1 MDQDLKTQL
10 LLLLFI
16 LLPSPLAVTLACPRD
31 SSTPHEKCSLA
42 PWLKPG
48 PRAPMGG
55 KAQEQ
60 R

>member
-1 MDQDLKTQL
+1 MDQDLRTQL

-16 LLPSPLAVTLACPRD
+16 LLPSPLTLPLACPR
-31 SSTPHEKCSLA
+31 STPHEKCSLA